1 MKAVRSLEI
10 DADSLEP
17 PAQWDDAR
25 LEEAVQVATHQR
37 LFAVAEA
44 LRRGLDPE
52 GRPTLASPWTVGRV
66 HALSDECTHRSCSL
80 SEGELDP
87 EGHVVCR
94 TCGSRFDLDSGE
106 PTGGPA
112 VEPVSVYLARVE
124 DGWVEVSVTSWAHN
138 GTEG

>member
-1 MKAVRSLEI
+1 VRIPAMEPQFVRVGSLAEI
-10 DADSLEP
+10 ADGELRGYEIGGMH
-17 PAQWDDAR
+17 
-25 LEEAVQVATHQR
+25 L
-37 LFAVAEA
+37 AVAH
-44 LRRGLDPE
+44 LD
-52 GRPTLASPWTVGRV
+52 GRV
-66 HALSDECTHRSCSL
+66 YALSDECTHRSCSL

-87 EGHVVCR
+87 EGQVVCR